1 MLCSRNSQMTK
12 HKNAQQAGGS
22 KTSHSECY
30 SHPRESLL
38 KTPQSVCTHNDLG
51 IAEWIFMHRIIRK

>member
-1 MLCSRNSQMTK
+1 MTK